1 MGQNDAF
8 ITFYTLLLGLGI
20 ATLLTRFADVLR
32 RARLRDV
39 GLVGL
44 LLAILIVFEFLSGW
58 AGAYRTFESV
68 RVDIA
73 ALALP
78 FATGACYF
86 MASVLL
92 LPEAGEVEPSDIDA
106 YVSAQ
111 VPRIAFFLFMANVL
125 LVGAEVPFVVAR
137 TSAEPRYLWSFYL
150 PYNTSILLA
159 YAAMMATRRRG
170 LRIAAMLALILVYAW
185 VTVTRAI

>member
-1 MGQNDAF
+1 M
-8 ITFYTLLLGLGI
+8 
-20 ATLLTRFADVLR
+20 
-32 RARLRDV
+32 RDV
-39 GLVGL
+39 GLIGL
-44 LLAILIVFEFLSGW
+44 LLGTLIVFEFLSGW

-92 LPEAGEVEPSDIDA
+92 LPEAGEVEPGDIDA

-125 LVGAEVPFVVAR
+125 LVGAELPFVVAR